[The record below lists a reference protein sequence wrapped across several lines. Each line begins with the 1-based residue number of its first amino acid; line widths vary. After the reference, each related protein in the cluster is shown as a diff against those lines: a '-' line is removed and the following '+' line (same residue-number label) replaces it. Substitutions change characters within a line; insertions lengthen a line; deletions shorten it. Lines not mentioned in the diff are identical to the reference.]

1 MPHKCVR
8 CGKVYVNNS
17 PELLKGCGCGSRVF
31 VFLRD
36 DQVTLRELEASGIVP
51 SEEQKAKAAE
61 EGVDAKELA
70 WLEEELAPLAV
81 EKPVS
86 IDYDAAENLRV
97 LEEGAYELNVSS
109 LMRGDPLVV
118 KSEKGVYYIRLP
130 EFSKRRA
137 AAAAAARRKKK

>member
-8 CGKVYVNNS
+8 CGRVLASNS

-36 DQVTLRELEASGIVP
+36 DQVTLKELEASGITP
-51 SEEQKAKAAE
+51 TEEQKEKAPE
-61 EGVDAKELA
+61 EGIDSKELA
-70 WLEEELAPLAV
+70 WLEEELSPLAV

-97 LEEGAYELNVSS
+97 LEQGSYELNVSS

-130 EFSKRRA
+130 EFTKRRGNA
-137 AAAAAARRKKK
+137 KKKK

>member
-8 CGKVYVNNS
+8 CGRVLADKS
-17 PELLKGCGCGSRVF
+17 PELFKGCSCGSRVF

-36 DQVTLRELEASGIVP
+36 DQVTLAELEASGITP
-51 SEEQKAKAAE
+51 SNEQKEKAASE
-61 EGVDAKELA
+61 AIDARELA
-70 WLEEELAPLAV
+70 WLEEELSPLAV

-97 LEEGAYELNVSS
+97 LEEGSYEVNVSS

-118 KSEKGVYYIRLP
+118 KSEKGIYYIRLP
-130 EFSKRRA
+130 EFKKHQET
-137 AAAAAARRKKK
+137 ARRKKRGGHA

>member
-8 CGKVYVNNS
+8 CGRVLASNS
-17 PELLKGCGCGSRVF
+17 PELLKGCACGSRVF

-36 DQVTLRELEASGIVP
+36 NQVTVAELEASGITP
-51 SEEQKAKAAE
+51 TDEQKQKAAE
-61 EGVDAKELA
+61 EGIDARELA
-70 WLEEELAPLAV
+70 WLEEELSPLAV

-97 LEEGAYELNVSS
+97 LEEGSYEVNVSS

-130 EFSKRRA
+130 EFRKKRGGA
-137 AAAAAARRKKK
+137 ASAARKKK

>member
-1 MPHKCVR
+1 
-8 CGKVYVNNS
+8 
-17 PELLKGCGCGSRVF
+17 VF

-36 DQVTLRELEASGIVP
+36 DQVTLAELEASGITP
-51 SEEQKAKAAE
+51 SDEQKEKAAE
-61 EGVDAKELA
+61 EGVDTKELA
-70 WLEEELAPLAV
+70 WLEEELSQLAI

-97 LEEGAYELNVSS
+97 LEQGSYELNVSS

-130 EFSKRRA
+130 EFRKKRRLK
-137 AAAAAARRKKK
+137 RK

>member
-8 CGKVYVNNS
+8 CGHVYVNNS

-36 DQVTLRELEASGIVP
+36 DQVTLKELEQSGIVP
-51 SEEQKAKAAE
+51 SDEQKEKAAE
-61 EGVDAKELA
+61 EAIDAKELA
-70 WLEEELAPLAV
+70 WLEEELSPLAV
-81 EKPVS
+81 EKPVT

-97 LEEGAYELNVSS
+97 LEQGTYELNVSS
-109 LMRGDPLVV
+109 LMKGDPLVV

-137 AAAAAARRKKK
+137 AAAAARRKKK

>member
-8 CGKVYVNNS
+8 CGRVFLNNS

-36 DQVTLRELEASGIVP
+36 DQVTLAELEASGITP
-51 SEEQKAKAAE
+51 SDEQKEKAAE
-61 EGVDAKELA
+61 EGVDTKELA
-70 WLEEELAPLAV
+70 WLEEELSQLAI

-97 LEEGAYELNVSS
+97 LEQGSYELNVSS

-130 EFSKRRA
+130 EFRKKRRLK
-137 AAAAAARRKKK
+137 RK

>member
-1 MPHKCVR
+1 VR

-36 DQVTLRELEASGIVP
+36 DQVTLKELESSGITP
-51 SEEQKAKAAE
+51 SEEQRSKAAE

-130 EFSKRRA
+130 EPRTKRCG
-137 AAAAAARRKKK
+137 ARVKKR

>member
-8 CGKVYVNNS
+8 CGKVFVNNS
-17 PELLKGCGCGSRVF
+17 PELLKGCNCGSRVF

-36 DQVTLRELEASGIVP
+36 DQITLRELEQSGITP
-51 SEEQKAKAAE
+51 TAEQKEKAAE
-61 EGVDAKELA
+61 EAIDSKELA
-70 WLEEELAPLAV
+70 WLEEELAPLTV

-97 LEEGAYELNVSS
+97 LEEGAYELNISS
-109 LMRGDPLVV
+109 LMHGDPLVV

-130 EFSKRRA
+130 EFAKRRV
-137 AAAAAARRKKK
+137 RKKK